1 MAIQPI
7 ELHKTHRLFGPG
19 PTTLVSA
26 KADGE
31 EGVMAA
37 AWVVPFEFDKLVL
50 ILDSGSYT
58 RGLIERSGY
67 FAVQV
72 PTVRQAELVLQL
84 GSESKADNPDKL
96 RETSLFYQEGYD
108 VPLVE
113 GAAGWV
119 ICRLIGDEANRERYD
134 LLMGQVVAAWSDDRI
149 LRDGHWQIDEV
160 PEELRTL
167 HYVAGGQ
174 FYVFGKGLKFDKMLA
189 LEEE

>member
-7 ELHKTHRLFGPG
+7 ELHKTHRLFGFG

-26 KADGE
+26 KADGQE
-31 EGVMAA
+31 DVMAA
-37 AWVVPFEFDKLVL
+37 AWVMPMAFDQLVL
-50 ILDSGSYT
+50 CIDSASYT
-58 RGLIERSGY
+58 RSLIERSGI

-72 PTVRQAELVLQL
+72 PVVQQAELVLQL
-84 GSESKADNPDKL
+84 GTETKAETPDKL
-96 RETSLFYQEGYD
+96 RHTPLFYQEGYD

-113 GAAGWV
+113 GAAAWV
-119 ICRLIGDEANRERYD
+119 ICRLLEGKEAREEHD
-134 LLMGQVVAAWSDDRI
+134 LLFGQVIAAWSDDRI
-149 LRDGHWQIDEV
+149 FRHGHWELEEA

-174 FYVFGKGLKFDKMLA
+174 FYFLGSGRKYDKLLL